1 MITLENKPCIIFDID
16 GTILDSSHRDPFS
29 TSDEEILNDK
39 ENEGLCEII
48 RSMYFKLPFVII
60 TARDEKYKD
69 VTMSWIRKHIG
80 EPTGGIYMRKRG
92 DNRPDFIVKEELLE
106 EVLKEYK
113 PLLAF
118 EDSITCAQMYE
129 KKGIQTWTPYSTA
142 RR

>member
-69 VTMSWIRKHIG
+69 VTLSWIHKHIG

-118 EDSITCAQMYE
+118 EDSIICALMYE